1 MASKFTSIN
10 REASTSGVAVARA
23 GAQSQGPMTTGPIDR
38 AVRVRR
44 KCATDADP
52 RIMEKHIRN
61 LKLERARQGE
71 NFRWPEGLTAGNAV
85 VAGIE
90 ESGVPVALS
99 CKKNSRD
106 SATLDFVLCAKQNS
120 HWSHGKIAACIG
132 RSEQATRLILYH
144 AKREKQKRQL
154 AAQAGAQANDGQ
166 AADQAARQALEQ
178 RTARA
183 AERHAAQ
190 IAAAQEATEQATAEK
205 AAAAQVAAAQEATE
219 QATAEQEAAEQE
231 AAEQRTAQDAAA
243 QAATQNAVPA
253 PTPSSSVGQLNR
265 PELLHPPT
273 QTSLEAQS
281 AAARGRDL
289 SSYRVF
295 DPPGPS
301 QCSDEVRG
309 KIALWRPG
317 SNTDAA
323 SSNDVQDMTGME
335 ALVAAS
341 DIRARQPERKLPPL
355 DAGIQALP
363 LPGLAAMGLM

>member
-1 MASKFTSIN
+1 MTSKFMSIN
-10 REASTSGVAVARA
+10 RGASASGAAVARA
-23 GAQSQGPMTTGPIDR
+23 GAQSQGPVTTDPINR
-38 AVRVRR
+38 AVRAQRNINRPQMTQRR
-44 KCATDADP
+44 SATDADP
-52 RIMEKHIRN
+52 RIMEKHVRN
-61 LKLERARQGE
+61 LKLERAQQGE

-144 AKREKQKRQL
+144 AKKEKQKRQL

-190 IAAAQEATEQATAEK
+190 I
-205 AAAAQVAAAQEATE
+205 AAAQEATE

-301 QCSDEVRG
+301 PHSDEVRG
-309 KIALWRPG
+309 KLASWRPG
-317 SNTDAA
+317 LNTDAA
-323 SSNDVQDMTGME
+323 SSNDVQDMSGME